1 MRTLSQ
7 RERRFLMFLG
17 PAVLVILM
25 LRYIVFSDSAP
36 SPAAPSGMP
45 DSGNPAFGNVAMAR
59 QRAARLRQMAALV
72 PAREA
77 VLKQTDSDLA
87 DRERGIIQADTAP
100 QAQAALLEI
109 ARRVGKGGQIDVR
122 GGDLGAPKPF
132 GEYGLV
138 FATVTFEC
146 HVEQLVNFLADLS
159 HQPELIVPSE
169 ERITSSGTAK
179 EKTMNVRMVLA
190 GIVPKRLVPE
200 KKGLGAF

>member
-17 PAVLVILM
+17 PAVLVILI
-25 LRYIVFSDSAP
+25 LRYTVFDDSPP
-36 SPAAPSGMP
+36 SPNPGTGRP
-45 DSGNPAFGNVAMAR
+45 DSGSIAMAR
-59 QRAARLRQMAALV
+59 ARDARLRQIAALV

-77 VLKQTDSDLA
+77 VLKQTESDLA
-87 DRERGIIQADTAP
+87 DRERGILQADTAP
-100 QAQAALLEI
+100 QAQALLLEI

-169 ERITSSGTAK
+169 ERITTGSAK
-179 EKTMNVRMVLA
+179 EKTMNVRLVLA
-190 GIVPKRLVPE
+190 GIVPKRLVPD
-200 KKGLGAF
+200 KKGLGAL